1 MQDHQPIITFD
12 CLKSDLEQATYL
24 LVSSKLFVEDLEYI
38 HNSKKQHPVAFNTY
52 AWFFLRTYHAIV
64 HILIIDLYKLFG
76 DKEAYSLIK
85 FGRRLQES
93 TDAELKKRICKTRL
107 HELNQVLVEKDIT
120 YELKKVERTRNK
132 YYAHLDRKRPSF
144 DEIRISS
151 EQIRSFL
158 RVAEYYIQ
166 AIRHW
171 FGMPDASFENTKS
184 ELGHRFFERLSEWE
198 QYREKYGLL
207 PR

>member
-1 MQDHQPIITFD
+1 MHNQQPIITYD

-24 LVSSKLFVEDLEYI
+24 LVSSKLYVQDLEYI
-38 HNSKKQHPVAFNTY
+38 HNSKKHHPIVFNTY
-52 AWFFLRTYHAIV
+52 AWFFLRTYHAIA

-76 DKEAYSLIK
+76 DKESYSLVK

-93 TDAELKKRICKTRL
+93 TDAEVKKRICKNRL
-107 HELNQVLVEKDIT
+107 NELNQVLFKKDIMDD
-120 YELKKVERTRNK
+120 LKKIELTRNK
-132 YYAHLDRKRPSF
+132 YFAHLDRKRPRF

-158 RVAEYYIQ
+158 GVAEYYIKT
-166 AIRHW
+166 IRHW
-171 FGMPDASFENTKS
+171 FGMPDASFENTIS